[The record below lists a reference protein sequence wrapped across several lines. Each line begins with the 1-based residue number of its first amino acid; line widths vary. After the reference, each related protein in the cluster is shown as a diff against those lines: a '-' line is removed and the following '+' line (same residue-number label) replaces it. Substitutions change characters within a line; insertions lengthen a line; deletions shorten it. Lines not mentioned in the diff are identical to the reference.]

1 MIVGGITENYSKF
14 YKGTE
19 PLKSYGSADGISGK
33 NTLVKYEFS
42 TTDEQGNKVMDKM
55 SREETL
61 DIMNKIS
68 AQYGDNVIVEFSG
81 DAMASLVKTTVSG
94 KTGIMDKMAAE
105 QDPAKQAAFDA
116 DVVQLENTHRIII
129 PNIQTNKM
137 LYDSLEGA
145 EENVVQTATGIIKN
159 YLLPWNVGGM
169 SEQERKDQI
178 AFGLESARY
187 LAENY
192 LEGDKADKFLTAM
205 ETIAKYGL
213 SGKVSE
219 DGKVQYDI
227 KKGPMAG
234 APDDFVDTMDIL
246 KQKAPDL
253 YREVKELNQDIINQ
267 KGNGK
272 FSTRFLELF
281 KKVQK
286 VLDSKSSSGMTNREE
301 AVQDY
306 AAWKSNIE
314 KTKLPESFQ
323 NVSYKDGQSFLESLK
338 NQTSL
343 SNEWITKNVN
353 RLLGWID
360 GQNGQSAAN
369 AADSLIT
376 KGIYREFSARG
387 LADAEKMEVFE
398 DTYQLTLEL
407 HKGIGSR
414 ETIDG
419 SFVEILAQN
428 YKKQSEQI
436 AATYSGD
443 EYDWNMK
450 LLNKAFEETS
460 ENLSH
465 WYSEQMRILSGDIV
479 INQSEEDYL
488 KNQNAALRGEIIS
501 KSQAEKITAD
511 VKKLCVMAK
520 EALLSKGSISDK
532 DMILPEKNAFTDTD
546 LKKIGLF
553 LLNGKKDSNMDLS
566 GLSDIAEGI
575 VSRYILFQQ
584 EDSHRLGGR

>member
-465 WYSEQMRILSGDIV
+465 WYSKQMRILSGDIV

-584 EDSHRLGGR
+584 EDSHLLGGR